1 MRKLTICVI
10 ALTFVVALSNAV
22 VPAQFKQILSEK
34 SVASNLIEPVT
45 TLQEPDIFGYFYIQG
60 KAPKGFADFDFLQL
74 GGNGEYGAGA
84 NPPDYGTIMLK
95 ERSARIATVNYPLLK
110 PNANGNQFSFK
121 TKTVSGV
128 SYEFGGTFSRL
139 DFTEVD
145 KQPAGG
151 EVVLSGTLKK
161 MKAGKMVAQSKVD
174 FRWEL
179 GD

>member
-1 MRKLTICVI
+1 MRKISAYVL
-10 ALTFVVALSNAV
+10 ALTFVVVSSKAV
-22 VPAQFKQILSEK
+22 IPAQFNQLWFEK
-34 SVASNLIEPVT
+34 NVASNSTESST
-45 TLQEPDIFGYFYIQG
+45 SSQEPDIFGYFYIKG

-110 PNANGNQFSFK
+110 PTLNGKNFSFK
-121 TKTVSGV
+121 TKTVGGV
-128 SYEFGGTFSRL
+128 GYEFDGVFSRM
-139 DFTEVD
+139 DFSNVET
-145 KQPAGG
+145 QPQGK
-151 EVVLSGTLKK
+151 VVLTGTLKK
-161 MKAGKMVAQSKVD
+161 KKAGKIIAQSKVA